1 MTRDGTGAPSIRQ
14 SKAKKRGRRLIR
26 PVSFLLLALMII
38 IAVCGVL

>member
-1 MTRDGTGAPSIRQ
+1 MKATSIRQ
-14 SKAKKRGRRLIR
+14 RKAKNHGRRLIR